1 MWYGGGQPWSHSTLV
16 SVNSTERTSRFAANA
31 SQIINKNMITATN
44 DTKDPIEETVFQR
57 V

>member
-16 SVNSTERTSRFAANA
+16 MVSSTARTSRLEANA
-31 SQIINKNMITATN
+31 SQIMKRNIITATSEIIEP
-44 DTKDPIEETVFQR
+44 TEETVFHR